1 MAAGKHAADGDGVD
15 VVMSSDDGSSQQQT
29 GLPLVL
35 PASTDTSDKLCE
47 EASSA
52 EAAVAYDKMPNAAPE
67 AEPLPAELKPV
78 TDGGDAPKQTEEPA
92 TADAPMEAA
101 TADAEAADLFPAVQA
116 SQPAAGGECVE
127 TQPDRAAMA
136 AAKKAIKEEEAVAE
150 KAAAAKAN
158 ADAKVEAKAATAA
171 AKAQAKADA
180 AASGNGKKRGRPKSQ
195 AKTPEVSAEQGERG
209 KKLKTDA

>member
-15 VVMSSDDGSSQQQT
+15 VVMSSDEGSSQQQT

-35 PASTDTSDKLCE
+35 PASTDTNDKGFL

-101 TADAEAADLFPAVQA
+101 TADAEADDLFPAVQA

-136 AAKKAIKEEEAVAE
+136 AAKKAIKEEAVAE
-150 KAAAAKAN
+150 KAAAAKAK

-195 AKTPEVSAEQGERG
+195 AKTPEVSAGG